1 MSGREG
7 TLRTENSQEPPRQVL
22 AGPAPDTRGTLTALN
37 FVSEHPLLGSGSFHI
52 ARNRL
57 IVYATQVATFSLL
70 QTSPG
75 PNVIIDGQRDRSFG
89 LTCSIRL

>member
-1 MSGREG
+1 M
-7 TLRTENSQEPPRQVL
+7 L
-22 AGPAPDTRGTLTALN
+22 AGHVPDSRRTLTADN

-70 QTSPG
+70 QTSSG
-75 PNVIIDGQRDRSFG
+75 PDVIIDGQRYRSFG
-89 LTCSIRL
+89 LTCSIWL